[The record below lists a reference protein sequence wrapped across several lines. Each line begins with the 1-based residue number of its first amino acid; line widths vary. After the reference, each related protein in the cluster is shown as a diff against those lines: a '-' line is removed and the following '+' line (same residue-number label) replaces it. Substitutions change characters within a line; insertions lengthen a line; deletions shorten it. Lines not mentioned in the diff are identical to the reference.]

1 MVDLLVTLLRISV
14 CADKDLKKY
23 VLETLKLCC
32 TMFKRKCPAD
42 TEDEALVGISSEDE
56 EEDMDLD
63 LAIAHWAVRQAPAP
77 IVGTSGVPLAEAMS
91 LAAATGPIPG
101 PEEVIVKKAA
111 LVTVQKQMAALV
123 RGEDPPASQPG
134 AREVQDVPYV
144 VPAVGGEDTKCP
156 ICHLVF
162 MTPYR
167 LREHMDVHRGE
178 QFPCGNCSKLLA
190 SHCML
195 KAHQKVCVW
204 GSKFIC
210 EGCGHEYATKQGLR
224 QHTRVT
230 HGPEQP
236 APDEVFVCPFCAKQF
251 GVKKSMRENIT
262 TCSQN
267 PAKKGPFFCCVE
279 GCKSCDH
286 PFSRMKNLNAH
297 MASCHGW
304 KE

>member
-1 MVDLLVTLLRISV
+1 M
-14 CADKDLKKY
+14 
-23 VLETLKLCC
+23 
-32 TMFKRKCPAD
+32 
-42 TEDEALVGISSEDE
+42 
-56 EEDMDLD
+56 
-63 LAIAHWAVRQAPAP
+63 
-77 IVGTSGVPLAEAMS
+77 GTSGVLSTEVMS
-91 LAAATGPIPG
+91 MAAATGPIPG

-123 RGEDPPASQPG
+123 RGEDLP

-144 VPAVGGEDTKCP
+144 VLAVGGEDTKCP

-162 MTPYR
+162 MTPYQ
-167 LREHMDVHRGE
+167 LGEHMDVHRGE

-190 SHCML
+190 SHRML
-195 KAHQKVCVW
+195 KAHQKGCIQ

-210 EGCGHEYATKQGLR
+210 EECGQEYATKQGLR
-224 QHTRVT
+224 QHTKVT

-236 APDEVFVCPFCAKQF
+236 ALDEVFVCPFCAKRF
-251 GVKKSMRENIT
+251 GVKKSMREHIT

-267 PAKKGPFFCCVE
+267 PAKKGPFFCHVE
-279 GCKSCDH
+279 GCKSCNH